1 MTLTP
6 GKIDGL
12 EAVSNQRGI
21 IAALA
26 MDQRGSLEQAL
37 KGAGMQNVSDQ
48 DMEQFKISVAEILSP
63 YASAMLLDTEYGLPA
78 AAKRDKN
85 AGLLLAYEK
94 SGYDNTRP
102 GRMPDLLGHLSARR
116 IGEKGANAVKLLLY
130 YTPEEKDEINDEK
143 LAFIERVGDECGGAD
158 IPFFLEP
165 VSYDPGGGDV
175 KGFEFAK
182 RKPQVVIE
190 SMKEF
195 SKDRYGVDILKV
207 EIPVNMKFVEGQGQS
222 DQTAYSR
229 QDAIGYFQQ
238 AAEAASKPFIYL
250 TAGVSNKTF
259 TDSLE
264 LASEAGVKFAGVL
277 AGRATWLDGVAV
289 YATKGNDAFRQWLET
304 QGVENIQA
312 INERLRAAQ
321 PWYSFYG
328 ASSPQDLLNSS
339 GAGSAKQA
347 VTAG

>member
-1 MTLTP
+1 MSLTA
-6 GKIDGL
+6 GKIKGL

-37 KGAGMQNVSDQ
+37 KGAGMQSVSDEEMQ
-48 DMEQFKISVAEILSP
+48 QFKVSVAEILSP

-78 AAKRDKN
+78 AAKRDKS

-102 GRMPDLLGHLSARR
+102 GRMPDLLEHLSARR
-116 IGEKGANAVKLLLY
+116 IGEKGADAVKLLLY
-130 YTPEEKDEINDEK
+130 FTPEEKDEINDEK
-143 LAFIERVGDECGGAD
+143 FAFIERVGDECRGAD

-175 KGFEFAK
+175 KGIEFARK
-182 RKPQVVIE
+182 KPQLVIE

-207 EIPVNMKFVEGQGQS
+207 EIPVNMKFVEGQS
-222 DQTAYSR
+222 DQTAYSH
-229 QDAIGYFQQ
+229 QEAIEYFQQ
-238 AAEAASKPFIYL
+238 AAQAAGKPFIYL

-264 LASEAGVKFAGVL
+264 MATEAGVKFAGVL
-277 AGRATWLDGVAV
+277 AGRATWLDGVKV
-289 YATKGNDAFRQWLET
+289 YAADGNDAFRRWLET

-312 INERLRAAQ
+312 INERLRGAQ
-321 PWYSFYG
+321 PWYAFYG
-328 ASSPQDLLNSS
+328 ASSPQDVLNSS
-339 GAGSAKQA
+339 GTPSARQA

>member
-1 MTLTP
+1 
-6 GKIDGL
+6 
-12 EAVSNQRGI
+12 
-21 IAALA
+21 
-26 MDQRGSLEQAL
+26 
-37 KGAGMQNVSDQ
+37 MQSVSDEEMQ
-48 DMEQFKISVAEILSP
+48 QFKVSVAEILSP

-78 AAKRDKN
+78 AAKRDKS

-102 GRMPDLLGHLSARR
+102 GRMPDLLEHLSARR
-116 IGEKGANAVKLLLY
+116 IGEKGADAVKLLLY
-130 YTPEEKDEINDEK
+130 FTPEEKDEINDEK
-143 LAFIERVGDECGGAD
+143 FAFIERVGDECRGAD

-175 KGFEFAK
+175 KGIEFARK
-182 RKPQVVIE
+182 KPQLVIE

-207 EIPVNMKFVEGQGQS
+207 EIPVNMKFVEGQS
-222 DQTAYSR
+222 DQTAYSH
-229 QDAIGYFQQ
+229 QEAIEYFQQ
-238 AAEAASKPFIYL
+238 AAQAAGKPFIYL

-264 LASEAGVKFAGVL
+264 MATEAGVKFAGVL
-277 AGRATWLDGVAV
+277 AGRATWLDGVKV
-289 YATKGNDAFRQWLET
+289 YAADGNDAFRRWLET

-312 INERLRAAQ
+312 INERLRGAQ
-321 PWYSFYG
+321 PWYAFYG
-328 ASSPQDLLNSS
+328 ASSPQDVLNSS
-339 GAGSAKQA
+339 GTPSARQA

>member
-1 MTLTP
+1 MSLTA
-6 GKIDGL
+6 GKIKGL

-37 KGAGMQNVSDQ
+37 KGAGMQSVSDEEMQ
-48 DMEQFKISVAEILSP
+48 QFKVSVAEILSP

-78 AAKRDKN
+78 AAKRDKS

-102 GRMPDLLGHLSARR
+102 GRMPDLLEHLSARR
-116 IGEKGANAVKLLLY
+116 IGEKGADAVKLLLY
-130 YTPEEKDEINDEK
+130 FTPEEKDEINDEK
-143 LAFIERVGDECGGAD
+143 FAFIERVGDECRGAD

-175 KGFEFAK
+175 KGIEFARK
-182 RKPQVVIE
+182 KPQLVIE

-207 EIPVNMKFVEGQGQS
+207 EIPVNMKFVEGQS
-222 DQTAYSR
+222 NQTAYSH
-229 QDAIGYFQQ
+229 QEAIEYFQQ
-238 AAEAASKPFIYL
+238 AAQAAGKPFIYL

-264 LASEAGVKFAGVL
+264 MATEAGVKFAGVL
-277 AGRATWLDGVAV
+277 AGRATWLDGVKV
-289 YATKGNDAFRQWLET
+289 YAADGNDAFRRWLET

-312 INERLRAAQ
+312 INERLRGAQ
-321 PWYSFYG
+321 PWYAFYG
-328 ASSPQDLLNSS
+328 ASSPQDVLNSS
-339 GAGSAKQA
+339 GTPSARQA

>member
-1 MTLTP
+1 MTFTP
-6 GKIDGL
+6 GKIKGL

-26 MDQRGSLEQAL
+26 MDQRGSLEEAL
-37 KGAGMQNVSDQ
+37 RSAGMQNVSAQ
-48 DMEQFKISVAEILSP
+48 DLEQFKVSVAEILSP
-63 YASAMLLDTEYGLPA
+63 YASAMLLDTEYGMPA

-102 GRMPDLLGHLSARR
+102 GRMPDLLPHLSARR

-130 YTPEEKDEINDEK
+130 YTPEEKSEINDEK
-143 LAFIERVGDECGGAD
+143 LAFIERVGDECRGAD

-175 KGFEFAK
+175 KGADFAK
-182 RKPQVVIE
+182 KKPHLVVE

-207 EIPVNMKFVEGQGQS
+207 EIPVNMAFVEGQG
-222 DQTAYSR
+222 DQAVYSR
-229 QDAIGYFQQ
+229 HEAIDYFQK
-238 AAEAASKPFIYL
+238 AAQVAKKPFIYL

-264 LASEAGVKFAGVL
+264 LATEAGVKFAGVL

-289 YATKGNDAFRQWLET
+289 YAKDGNHAFRQWLQM
-304 QGVENIQA
+304 QGVQNIQS
-312 INERLRAAQ
+312 INERLRGAQ
-321 PWYSFYG
+321 PWYAFYG
-328 ASSPQDLLNSS
+328 ASSAQDLLNS
-339 GAGSAKQA
+339 GAGKSKQA
-347 VTAG
+347 VGAHS

>member
-1 MTLTP
+1 MTLSP
-6 GKIDGL
+6 GKIKGL

-37 KGAGMQNVSDQ
+37 KGAGMQNVSDD
-48 DMEQFKISVAEILSP
+48 DMQQFKISVAEILSP

-94 SGYDNTRP
+94 SGYDNNRP
-102 GRMPDLLGHLSARR
+102 GRMPDLLANLSARR
-116 IGEKGANAVKLLLY
+116 IRELGANAVKLLLY
-130 YTPEEKDEINDEK
+130 YTSEERDDINDEK
-143 LAFIERVGDECGGAD
+143 HAFIERIGDECRGAD

-175 KGFEFAK
+175 KGFEFARK
-182 RKPQVVIE
+182 KPQLVIE

-195 SKDRYGVDILKV
+195 SKDQYGVDILKV

-222 DQTAYSR
+222 DQTVYSR
-229 QDAIGYFQQ
+229 QEAIGYFQQ
-238 AAEAASKPFIYL
+238 AAAAVSKPFIYL

-259 TDSLE
+259 TNSLE
-264 LASEAGVKFAGVL
+264 LAAEAGVKFAGVL

-289 YATKGNDAFRQWLET
+289 YASKGNDAFRQWLET

-321 PWYSFYG
+321 PWYTFYG
-328 ASSPQDLLNSS
+328 ASSPQDLQNRS
-339 GAGSAKQA
+339 GTGSAKQA

>member
-1 MTLTP
+1 MTLSP
-6 GKIDGL
+6 GKINGL

-37 KGAGMQNVSDQ
+37 QGAGMQNVSEDDLQ
-48 DMEQFKISVAEILSP
+48 QFKISVAEILSP

-102 GRMPDLLGHLSARR
+102 GRMPDLLDHLSARR
-116 IGEKGANAVKLLLY
+116 IGEDGANAVKLLLY
-130 YTPEEKDEINDEK
+130 YTPEEKEEINDEK
-143 LAFIERVGDECGGAD
+143 LAFIERVGDECRGAD

-182 RKPQVVIE
+182 KKPQLVIE

-207 EIPVNMKFVEGQGQS
+207 EIPVNMKFVEGQS

-229 QDAIGYFQQ
+229 QETIQYFQQ
-238 AAEAASKPFIYL
+238 AAAAASKPFIYL

-264 LASEAGVKFAGVL
+264 LATEAGVKFAGVL

-289 YATKGNDAFRQWLET
+289 YAKDGNDAFRQWLQT

-328 ASSPQDLLNSS
+328 ASSPQDLQS
-339 GAGSAKQA
+339 GSAKQA

>member
-1 MTLTP
+1 
-6 GKIDGL
+6 
-12 EAVSNQRGI
+12 
-21 IAALA
+21 
-26 MDQRGSLEQAL
+26 
-37 KGAGMQNVSDQ
+37 MQ
-48 DMEQFKISVAEILSP
+48 QFKISVAEILSP

-102 GRMPDLLGHLSARR
+102 GRMPDLLEHLSAHR
-116 IGEKGANAVKLLLY
+116 IAEKGANAVKLLLY

-143 LAFIERVGDECGGAD
+143 YAFLERVGDECRGAD

-165 VSYDPGGGDV
+165 VTYDPDGGDV

-182 RKPQVVIE
+182 KKPQLVIE

-195 SKDRYGVDILKV
+195 SKDQYGVDILKV
-207 EIPVNMKFVEGQGQS
+207 EIPVNMKFVEGQS
-222 DQTAYSR
+222 NQTAYSR
-229 QDAIGYFQQ
+229 EEAMDYFRQ
-238 AAEAASKPFIYL
+238 AAEAAGKPFIYL

-264 LASEAGVKFAGVL
+264 MATDAGVHFAGVL
-277 AGRATWLDGVAV
+277 AGRATWLDGVQV
-289 YATKGNDAFRQWLET
+289 YATKGNDAFREWLES
-304 QGVENIQA
+304 QGVQNIQA
-312 INERLRAAQ
+312 INERLRGAQ
-321 PWYSFYG
+321 PWYAFYG
-328 ASSPQDLLNSS
+328 ASSAQDLLNS
-339 GAGSAKQA
+339 GGKGQARQA

>member
-6 GKIDGL
+6 GKIKGL

-37 KGAGMQNVSDQ
+37 KGAGMQNVTDEDLQ
-48 DMEQFKISVAEILSP
+48 QFKISVSEILSP
-63 YASAMLLDTEYGLPA
+63 YASAILLDTEYGLPA
-78 AAKRDKN
+78 AEKRGKN
-85 AGLLLAYEK
+85 TGLLLAYEQ
-94 SGYDNTRP
+94 SGYDNDRP
-102 GRMPDLLGHLSARR
+102 GRMPDLLPHLSARR
-116 IGEKGANAVKLLLY
+116 IGEKGGNAVKVLLY
-130 YTPEEKDEINDEK
+130 YTPEEKPEINDEK
-143 LAFIERVGDECGGAD
+143 FAFIERVGDECRGAD

-165 VSYDPGGGDV
+165 VAYDPGGGDV
-175 KGFEFAK
+175 KGLEFAK
-182 RKPQVVIE
+182 KKPELVIE
-190 SMKEF
+190 SMTEF

-207 EIPVNMKFVEGQGQS
+207 EIPVTMKYVEGQS
-222 DQTAYSR
+222 DQTAYTR
-229 QDAIGYFQQ
+229 EQALDYFRR
-238 AAEAASKPFIYL
+238 AAEAAGKPFIYL

-264 LASEAGVKFAGVL
+264 MATEAGVRFSGVL

-289 YATKGNDAFRQWLET
+289 YAKDGNDAFRQWLES
-304 QGVENIQA
+304 QGVQNIQS

-328 ASSPQDLLNSS
+328 ASSAQDLLTK
-339 GAGSAKQA
+339 GTSAARQA
-347 VTAG
+347 VAAS